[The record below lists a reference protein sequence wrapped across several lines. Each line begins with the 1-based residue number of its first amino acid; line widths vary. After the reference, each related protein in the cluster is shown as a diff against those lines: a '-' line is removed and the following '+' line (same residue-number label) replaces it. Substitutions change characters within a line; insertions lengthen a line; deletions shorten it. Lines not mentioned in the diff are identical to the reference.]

1 MPSQKRG
8 DKMRNAA
15 MQEAMRSTMRYRHG
29 AIITK
34 GGKILSQGHN
44 HVRTGFSGPLFA
56 HEAVHLPSNRQMEVK
71 DENTSDNSCCHPAT
85 RSGPRSQSQA
95 YFSMHAEMH
104 AVTSALRGAKPH
116 IPRSSLI
123 LDQVDVACSKLREM
137 SLEMQ
142 DGSRFSDASSMVS
155 TGKRVVNTKTKCDR
169 ALVEGAKRE
178 QERVAFATE
187 TQWCLKPRDKAG
199 TKEKPKAR
207 PRWSFER
214 CAVPMLSIR
223 R

>member
-1 MPSQKRG
+1 
-8 DKMRNAA
+8 
-15 MQEAMRSTMRYRHG
+15 
-29 AIITK
+29 
-34 GGKILSQGHN
+34 
-44 HVRTGFSGPLFA
+44 
-56 HEAVHLPSNRQMEVK
+56 
-71 DENTSDNSCCHPAT
+71 
-85 RSGPRSQSQA
+85 
-95 YFSMHAEMH
+95 
-104 AVTSALRGAKPH
+104 
-116 IPRSSLI
+116 
-123 LDQVDVACSKLREM
+123 M

-142 DGSRFSDASSMVS
+142 DGSRFSDASSVVS

-214 CAVPMLSIR
+214 CAIPMLSIR

>member
-56 HEAVHLPSNRQMEVK
+56 HEAVHLPSNRQMEVN
-71 DENTSDNSCCHPAT
+71 DEDTSDNSCCHPAT

-104 AVTSALRGAKPH
+104 AVTSALRGAKLTYREAVSFLIQLMSH
-116 IPRSSLI
+116 VQSS
-123 LDQVDVACSKLREM
+123 
-137 SLEMQ
+137 
-142 DGSRFSDASSMVS
+142 
-155 TGKRVVNTKTKCDR
+155 
-169 ALVEGAKRE
+169 
-178 QERVAFATE
+178 
-187 TQWCLKPRDKAG
+187 
-199 TKEKPKAR
+199 
-207 PRWSFER
+207 ER
-214 CAVPMLSIR
+214 CRSRCRMAPASATRPPWYPPVSAW
-223 R
+223 

>member
-15 MQEAMRSTMRYRHG
+15 MQEATRSTMRYRHG

-34 GGKILSQGHN
+34 GGKILSRGHN
-44 HVRTGFSGPLFA
+44 HVRTGFSGPLYA
-56 HEAVHLPSNRQMEVK
+56 HEAVHLPSKHDMERNFQNAG
-71 DENTSDNSCCHPAT
+71 DASCCHMAAH
-85 RSGPRSQSQA
+85 SGPGTQPHS

-123 LDQVDVACSKLREM
+123 FDPVDLACSKLQEM
-137 SLEMQ
+137 SLDMQ

-187 TQWCLKPRDKAG
+187 TKWCLKPRNKAG
-199 TKEKPKAR
+199 TKEKPKAC

-214 CAVPMLSIR
+214 CALQMCSVR
-223 R
+223 W